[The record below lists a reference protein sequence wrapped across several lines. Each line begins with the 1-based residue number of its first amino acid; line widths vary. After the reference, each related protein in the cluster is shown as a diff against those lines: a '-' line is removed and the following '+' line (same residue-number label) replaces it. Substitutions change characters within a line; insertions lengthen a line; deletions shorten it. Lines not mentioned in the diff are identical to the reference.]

1 MNVPMTDVQV
11 VSQAVLLKAKYRSI
25 QPQLVERLAQRE
37 LAQGA
42 KTKTALKAVCSK
54 LHQVGAAYFRLA
66 PHYARWLAQLAP
78 LSRDARH
85 EESRAFCR
93 KVMLSHSSSSER
105 LPILAD
111 FYRELLAGLAPL
123 ESVCDLACGLN
134 PLALADMPL
143 APGAQYF
150 GCDIFGDL
158 IDFDNQ
164 VLDHFGLRARLS
176 HADIFSYACP
186 QPVQVAL
193 LLKSL
198 PCLEQLEKERAC
210 ELLESIPAPV
220 IIVSYPIHSL
230 GGRSK
235 GMRRTYAAQFAH
247 LLQGKPW
254 KSTRFDFATE
264 LAFRLEK

>member
-1 MNVPMTDVQV
+1 MNVPLTDVQA
-11 VSQAVLLKAKYRSI
+11 VSQAVLRKAKYRSI

-42 KTKTALKAVCSK
+42 KTKTAVKAVCSK
-54 LHQVGAAYFRLA
+54 LHQVGAAYFHLT
-66 PHYARWLAQLAP
+66 PHYARWLAQLPP

-85 EESRAFCR
+85 EEARAFCR
-93 KVMLSHSSSSER
+93 NVMMSHSSSAER

-134 PLALADMPL
+134 PLALAELPL
-143 APGAQYF
+143 APAAHYF

-158 IDFDNQ
+158 IDFNNQ

-176 HADIFSYACP
+176 HADVFSYSCP

-230 GGRSK
+230 GGKSK
-235 GMRRTYAAQFAH
+235 GMRRTYAAQFTR

-254 KSTRFDFATE
+254 QSTRFDFATE